1 MQFAVAVALTL
12 LAAGLARADDVI
24 KTGKWEYTAELQMP
38 NMPMPKL
45 PPGLQLPP
53 NIQAGPNGMKVTNTH
68 CVTPDEAAPDVRP
81 PGQSNSK
88 CTRDKWERG
97 GGTVHWAMTCQTPR
111 GPAHTEGVGHYH
123 GDTMEADVTTQT
135 PLASGAPPQTVTTH
149 ITGHYL
155 GACDAK

>member
-97 GGTVHWAMTCQTPR
+97 GGTVH
-111 GPAHTEGVGHYH
+111 
-123 GDTMEADVTTQT
+123 VTAQT